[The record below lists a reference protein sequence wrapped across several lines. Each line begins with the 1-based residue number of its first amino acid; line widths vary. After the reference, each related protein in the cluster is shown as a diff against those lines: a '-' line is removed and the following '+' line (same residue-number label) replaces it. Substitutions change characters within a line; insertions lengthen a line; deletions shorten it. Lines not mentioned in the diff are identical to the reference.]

1 MRVDE
6 LVDFVELVG
15 GVASS
20 SQLKS
25 AGFSAGLIA
34 HASEGGRI
42 ERLTRGVYCTPDVF
56 NDDFL
61 VISARWKKS
70 IFSHASALY
79 LNGLS
84 DRLPVAQSVTVP
96 RGYNQVR
103 LIEEFPGIQIHW
115 VRPDIYE
122 LGATNI
128 MTPSGNRVRCYN
140 SERSIADLIRQRKLG
155 GVDAQLARDAIGGYF
170 NSRDK
175 DLHELARMC
184 EALGVRRELQV
195 YLYVLQL

>member
-1 MRVDE
+1 MMLDE
-6 LVDFVELVG
+6 LVSYIDAEG
-15 GVASS
+15 GVAYS
-20 SQLKS
+20 SQLKG
-25 AGFSAGLIA
+25 AGFSAGLISY
-34 HASEGGRI
+34 ASETGLIDRI
-42 ERLTRGVYCTPDVF
+42 SRGIYCTPDVF
-56 NDDFL
+56 EDDFL
-61 VISARWKKS
+61 VIGTRWRKC
-70 IFSHASALY
+70 IFSHNSALY

-84 DRLPVAQSVTVP
+84 DRLPVVQSVTVP
-96 RGYNQVR
+96 RGYNPVR

-155 GVDAQLARDAIGGYF
+155 GVDAQLVRDAIGGYF
-170 NSRDK
+170 NSREK

-184 EALGVRRELQV
+184 EALRVRRELQV
-195 YLYVLQL
+195 YLEVFHL

>member
-1 MRVDE
+1 MLDE
-6 LVDFVELVG
+6 LVSYIDAEG
-15 GVASS
+15 GVAYS
-20 SQLKS
+20 SQLKG
-25 AGFSAGLIA
+25 AGFSAGLISYV
-34 HASEGGRI
+34 SEAGHIDRI
-42 ERLTRGVYCTPDVF
+42 SRGIYCTPDVF
-56 NDDFL
+56 EDDFL
-61 VISARWKKS
+61 VIGARWRKC
-70 IFSHASALY
+70 IFSHNSALY

-84 DRLPVAQSVTVP
+84 DRLPSAQSVTVP
-96 RGYNQVR
+96 RGYNPVR

-155 GVDAQLARDAIGGYF
+155 GVDAQLVRDAIGGYF

-195 YLYVLQL
+195 YLEVLHL

>member
-1 MRVDE
+1 MLDE
-6 LVDFVELVG
+6 LVSYIDAEG
-15 GVASS
+15 GVAYS
-20 SQLKS
+20 SQLKG
-25 AGFSAGLIA
+25 AGFSAGLISYV
-34 HASEGGRI
+34 SEAGHIDRI
-42 ERLTRGVYCTPDVF
+42 SRGIYCTPDVF
-56 NDDFL
+56 EDDFL
-61 VISARWKKS
+61 VIGARWRKC
-70 IFSHASALY
+70 IFSHNSALY

-84 DRLPVAQSVTVP
+84 DRLPSAQSVTVP
-96 RGYNQVR
+96 RGYNPVR

-115 VRPDIYE
+115 VRPDVYE

-140 SERSIADLIRQRKLG
+140 SERSIADLIRQKKLD
-155 GVDAQLARDAIGGYF
+155 GVDVQLARDAIGGYF

-195 YLYVLQL
+195 YLEVLQL

>member
-1 MRVDE
+1 M
-6 LVDFVELVG
+6 
-15 GVASS
+15 
-20 SQLKS
+20 
-25 AGFSAGLIA
+25 
-34 HASEGGRI
+34 
-42 ERLTRGVYCTPDVF
+42 
-56 NDDFL
+56 
-61 VISARWKKS
+61 
-70 IFSHASALY
+70 
-79 LNGLS
+79 
-84 DRLPVAQSVTVP
+84 QSVTVP
-96 RGYNQVR
+96 RGYNPVR

-140 SERSIADLIRQRKLG
+140 SERSIADLIKQRKLG

-184 EALGVRRELQV
+184 EALGVGASYRYTCMCCNCRFIAYNCNMLERIIWKL
-195 YLYVLQL
+195 

>member
-1 MRVDE
+1 MLDE
-6 LVDFVELVG
+6 LVSYIDAEG
-15 GVASS
+15 GVAYS
-20 SQLKS
+20 SQLKG
-25 AGFSAGLIA
+25 AGFSAGLISYV
-34 HASEGGRI
+34 SEAGHIDRI
-42 ERLTRGVYCTPDVF
+42 SRGIYCTPDVF
-56 NDDFL
+56 EDDFL
-61 VISARWKKS
+61 VIGARWRKC
-70 IFSHASALY
+70 IFSHNSALY

-84 DRLPVAQSVTVP
+84 DRLPSAQSVTVP
-96 RGYNQVR
+96 RGYNPVR

-115 VRPDIYE
+115 VRPDVYE

-195 YLYVLQL
+195 YLEVFHL

>member
-1 MRVDE
+1 MLDE
-6 LVDFVELVG
+6 LVSYIDAEG
-15 GVASS
+15 GVAYS
-20 SQLKS
+20 SQLKG
-25 AGFSAGLIA
+25 AGFSAGLISYV
-34 HASEGGRI
+34 SEAGHIDRI
-42 ERLTRGVYCTPDVF
+42 SRGIYCTPDVF
-56 NDDFL
+56 EDDFL
-61 VISARWKKS
+61 VIGARWRKC
-70 IFSHASALY
+70 IFSHNSALY

-84 DRLPVAQSVTVP
+84 DRLPSAQSVTVP
-96 RGYNQVR
+96 RGYNPVR

-115 VRPDIYE
+115 VRPDVYE

-155 GVDAQLARDAIGGYF
+155 GVDAQLVRDAIGGYF
-170 NSRDK
+170 NSREK

-195 YLYVLQL
+195 YLEVFHL